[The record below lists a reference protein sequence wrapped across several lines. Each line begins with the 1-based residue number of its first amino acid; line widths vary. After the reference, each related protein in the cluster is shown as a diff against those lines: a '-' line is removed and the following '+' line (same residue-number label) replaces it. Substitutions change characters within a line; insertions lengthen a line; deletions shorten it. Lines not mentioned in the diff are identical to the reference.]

1 MTEPTLPLHDRLVE
15 TSNGALFV
23 REIPGD
29 DPPVVL
35 MPDDQLIPLPPE
47 PVDDGDRLAAIARL
61 HDLVSRGG
69 LSLEGFSAGLEQV
82 LAANDQADL
91 EAAMAAL
98 PSLVRLT
105 PASRRLSQPLRLDA
119 GISRL
124 EPGAGWQLAAETT
137 VTSSTGRVRLD
148 LTTASWD
155 AREIDL
161 VLRTSTGKFTVVVP
175 EGVAVQVV
183 SATGRVRW
191 DNLLP
196 PVPGSPVVRVTA
208 ATSPGGGRIKFE
220 HPSPRVKTRW
230 WRRRNP

>member
-1 MTEPTLPLHDRLVE
+1 MCRL
-15 TSNGALFV
+15 L
-23 REIPGD
+23 GD
-29 DPPVVL
+29 VAAV
-35 MPDDQLIPLPPE
+35 PDDRLIPLPPE
-47 PVDDGDRLAAIARL
+47 QVDDGDRLAAVARL

-69 LSLEGFSAGLEQV
+69 LSLEGFSASLEQV

-91 EAAMAAL
+91 EAAVSAL

-161 VLRTSTGKFTVVVP
+161 VLRTSTEKFTVVVP
-175 EGVAVQVV
+175 EGVAVQIV
-183 SATGRVRW
+183 SATGRVKW

-196 PVPGSPVVRVTA
+196 PVPGSPVVRITA

-220 HPSPRVKTRW
+220 HPSLHVKTRR

>member
-1 MTEPTLPLHDRLVE
+1 
-15 TSNGALFV
+15 
-23 REIPGD
+23 
-29 DPPVVL
+29 

-61 HDLVSRGG
+61 HDLVSGGG

-124 EPGAGWQLAAETT
+124 EPGAGWQLAAQTT

-208 ATSPGGGRIKFE
+208 ATSTGGGRIKFE
-220 HPSPRVKTRW
+220 HPSPHVKTRW